1 MGVSLGQKELAP
13 QSPWIDG
20 ELYNDG
26 VSRSGNIVKYSLNLR
41 AWVRSV
47 TGYWNY
53 AWYVDIQ
60 CGNNKVSNVKIK
72 NLVYRNDIIGG
83 ISYWYSS
90 MAGGNFTGSIQV
102 SGTATTI
109 PVTVTFHDSAG
120 NWGNPQT
127 WNVPIPTASAM
138 SQISSKVS
146 NITENSATIGASV
159 DFSGAYSS
167 ISKWTLNINGRTL
180 SSEVSTLSKTWNI
193 TGLESGTYY
202 PYTVNVYNTS
212 GYSRTYNGSFYTED
226 SVLGY
231 IIRDGKPVKSIT
243 GFIISP
249 DGRTKK
255 ITEVEKIA

>member
-26 VSRSGNIVKYSLNLR
+26 VSRSGNRVSYSFNLR

-53 AWYVDIQ
+53 AWYIDIQ

-72 NLVYRNDIIGG
+72 NLRYRNDIIGG

-90 MAGGNFTGSIQV
+90 GAGGNFTGTIDV
-102 SGTATTI
+102 AGNATTI

-127 WNVPIPTASAM
+127 WNVPIPTASSM
-138 SQISSKVS
+138 GQIRATTS
-146 NITENSATIGASV
+146 NITDNSVSIGASV
-159 DFSGAYSS
+159 DSSGAYAS
-167 ISKWTLNINGRTL
+167 ISKWTLNINGKTYSKDT
-180 SSEVSTLSKTWNI
+180 SSMSVSWDINN
-193 TGLESGTYY
+193 LESGTYY
-202 PYTVNVYNTS
+202 SYIITVYNTA
-212 GYSRTYNGSFYTED
+212 GYSKTYNGSFFTED
-226 SVLGY
+226 SILGY
-231 IIRDGKPVKSIT
+231 ILKDGQPAKVITGYVIYPDGKTSKIQEVKKVI
-243 GFIISP
+243 
-249 DGRTKK
+249 
-255 ITEVEKIA
+255 